1 MLGKAY
7 IKDKMVYMIYGEEN
21 IGERTGVIYEIGKHL
36 TDFLWFDIDSVD
48 KAYASFIHFFM
59 KAIYENKMPMEEV
72 KRELSERIDLLDTF
86 SPYLHFYTQ
95 LLINF
100 MIDYPKDKKATL
112 ATLAQALT
120 NKGDLLTPFI
130 NGIGDNTDLMQAMFS
145 GQLSI
150 STTAENFCSTIEEI
164 ADGALKAK
172 TAIIEDISAK
182 RECLFEEFEFIADVK
197 KNAQG
202 MTTMQRLYLLDY
214 KRKQEG
220 KQAYYTAVTFSSQFA
235 PISRMVN
242 KAESIEQLK
251 AILEDNAIDVVQMYV
266 INDLDDLIRFELL
279 NIITNELVLKK
290 CKYCGHYFVPYGRSD
305 MEYCSRVY
313 SGENKPCDQI
323 GAMKLYQAKK
333 QDDPVEMA
341 FKRAYRRMNSKARR
355 KIITQSE
362 FYNWS
367 EQARK
372 KRDDCHE
379 GIITL
384 GEYVTWL
391 DGDKKD

>member
-1 MLGKAY
+1 MLGNAY
-7 IKDKMVYMIYGEEN
+7 IKDKMMYLIYGDGN

-48 KAYASFIHFFM
+48 KAYVSFIHFYM
-59 KAIYENKMPMEEV
+59 KAIYENVKPMEEV

-112 ATLAQALT
+112 TALAHALT
-120 NKGDLLTPFI
+120 SKGLLLTPFI
-130 NGIGDNTDLMQAMFS
+130 HEIGRTADFTQVLLS
-145 GQLSI
+145 GRRSC
-150 STTAENFCSTIEEI
+150 SAAVENFCSTIEDV
-164 ADGALKAK
+164 ADGAIKAK
-172 TAIIEDISAK
+172 TAIIEDIKAK
-182 RECLFEEFEFIADVK
+182 RECLFTEFEFIADGK
-197 KNAQG
+197 KELQD
-202 MTTMQRLYLLDY
+202 MSVMQRLYLVDF
-214 KRKQEG
+214 KRKEEG
-220 KQAYYTAVTFSSQFA
+220 KEPYYTGSAFTSQFV
-235 PISRMVN
+235 PVSRMVN
-242 KAESIEQLK
+242 KAETMEQLRE
-251 AILEDNAIDVVQMYV
+251 IMQENAIDVVQMYV
-266 INDLDDLIRFELL
+266 IRDLDDLIRFELL

-305 MEYCSRVY
+305 MEYCPRVY
-313 SGENKPCDQI
+313 AGENKPCDQI

-341 FKRAYRRMNSKARR
+341 FKKAYRRMNSKARR
-355 KIITQSE
+355 KIISQSE
-362 FYNWS
+362 FYYWS

-372 KRDDCHE
+372 KRDECHE

-384 GEYVTWL
+384 GEFKNWL
-391 DGDKKD
+391 ENDM